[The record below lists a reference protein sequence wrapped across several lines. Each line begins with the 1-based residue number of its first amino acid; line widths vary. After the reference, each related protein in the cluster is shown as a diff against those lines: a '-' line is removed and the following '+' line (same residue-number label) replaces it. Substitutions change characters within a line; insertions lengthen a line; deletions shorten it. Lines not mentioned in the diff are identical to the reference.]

1 MYILIIKYRE
11 RGTYPNEHEETK
23 VFSAKCEVYRY
34 ISAMDLRYFIISYAI
49 YIKVEEIVYTFID
62 NSK

>member
-11 RGTYPNEHEETK
+11 RGTYLNEHEETK
-23 VFSAKCEVYRY
+23 AFSAKCEVYRY
-34 ISAMDLRYFIISYAI
+34 ISAIDLRYYIISYSI
-49 YIKVEEIVYTFID
+49 YIKVEENGHTFID

>member
-1 MYILIIKYRE
+1 MCILTIKYRE

-23 VFSAKCEVYRY
+23 VFSA
-34 ISAMDLRYFIISYAI
+34 IDLRYYIISYAI
-49 YIKVEEIVYTFID
+49 YIKVEENGHTFID

>member
-11 RGTYPNEHEETK
+11 RGTFPNEHDEIK

-34 ISAMDLRYFIISYAI
+34 ISAIDLRYYIISYSI
-49 YIKVEEIVYTFID
+49 YIKVEENGYTFID